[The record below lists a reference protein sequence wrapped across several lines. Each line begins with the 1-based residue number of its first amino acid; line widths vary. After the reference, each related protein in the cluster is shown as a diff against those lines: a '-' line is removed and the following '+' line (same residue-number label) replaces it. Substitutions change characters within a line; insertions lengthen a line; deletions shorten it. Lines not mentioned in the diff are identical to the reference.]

1 MARYE
6 AEQTLHLSLL
16 KRHLAEK
23 KRLLSEVRSRKVL
36 DRGAA
41 QVIRAY
47 WQQVL
52 RIISGIEQV
61 SAAKDFAVD
70 VQRDIETLQNLRAS
84 LETRRDQPETEQQ
97 LDLVHSLLA
106 VLQVVLG
113 QTKKRAKEIADARFA
128 WLFAVNPA
136 KPKKADK
143 GKQKQREKLRQS
155 ARSTMELGE
164 LSSEEQTQ
172 QEAPIGE
179 RQAPEHNRDKK
190 PNR

>member
-23 KRLLSEVRSRKVL
+23 KRLLSEVRGRKVL
-36 DRGAA
+36 DRGSA

-61 SAAKDFAVD
+61 SAAKDFATD
-70 VQRDIETLQNLRAS
+70 VQHDIDILQNLRAS
-84 LETRRDQPETEQQ
+84 LETRRDHPETESQ
-97 LDLVHSLLA
+97 LDLVRSLLA

-113 QTKKRAKEIADARFA
+113 QTKKRAKELADARFA
-128 WLFAVNPA
+128 WLFSVNPA

-143 GKQKQREKLRQS
+143 GKAKQREKARQS
-155 ARSTMELGE
+155 ERSGVELGE
-164 LSSEEQTQ
+164 LST
-172 QEAPIGE
+172 AGE
-179 RQAPEHNRDKK
+179 RQMENPARDVQAPDRDLNKK
-190 PNR
+190 RN